1 MLKIDFQMRRKIV
14 NDVMVGLCG
23 LAAFVVFVPLGN
35 LLWYVLL
42 QGIKGLGTLGI
53 LLGAVVAMVLLAVPV
68 AVFWY
73 SRRFGVI
80 GYFTTGVMAL
90 LSLRW
95 LGQLWG
101 VVSQIDWK
109 ENSFL
114 IHLPTPVGVPGGGM
128 ANAIVGT
135 LTLMLIASLVGLP
148 IGIFAGIYLAEFGKK
163 GKFAWCVRFVSDVL
177 SGVPSIVTG
186 IVAYTLIVKPMGH
199 FSAIAG
205 GVALGF
211 MMIPIVTRT
220 TEELVK
226 MIPHS
231 LREASWALGIS
242 QWRTILSI
250 VIRTAKNGILTG
262 VLLSIARVS
271 GETAP
276 LLFTSFNNQFWA
288 NPNQPTASLTVQVF
302 TYAIAPF
309 EDWRSAAWTGALVLL
324 FIVLTIN
331 LAAKMFFKNPRSLLR

>member
-1 MLKIDFQMRRKIV
+1 MNRL
-14 NDVMVGLCG
+14 MVGLCG
-23 LAAFVVFVPLGN
+23 LAA
-35 LLWYVLL
+35 
-42 QGIKGLGTLGI
+42 
-53 LLGAVVAMVLLAVPV
+53 VVA
-68 AVFWY
+68 
-73 SRRFGVI
+73 VI
-80 GYFTTGVMAL
+80 PL
-90 LSLRW
+90 LSL
-95 LGQLWG
+95 LVY
-101 VVSQIDWK
+101 VVSQGFQDLRPG
-109 ENSFL
+109 FF
-114 IHLPTPVGVPGGGM
+114 IHLPTPVGIPDGGM

-135 LTLMLIASLVGLP
+135 LTLMAIASLVGLP
-148 IGIFAGIYLAEFGKK
+148 VGIFAGIYLAEFGKK
-163 GKFAWCVRFVSDVL
+163 SRFAWLVRFVSDVL

-186 IVAYTLIVKPMGH
+186 IVAYTLIVKPMGN

-226 MIPHS
+226 LVPHS
-231 LREASWALGIS
+231 LREASWALGIP
-242 QWRTILSI
+242 QWKTVMNI

-288 NPNQPTASLTVQVF
+288 GSLNQPTASLTVQVF
-302 TYAIAPF
+302 TYAISPF
-309 EDWRSAAWTGALVLL
+309 DDWHHEAWTGALVLL
-324 FIVLTIN
+324 LMVLAIN